1 MLLQNKSSPIVDR
14 TDKPM
19 NLAKA
24 LNLKRCAGYESGSS
38 QDLASESDDSGG
50 DDDDSNDS
58 TKDSKEIM
66 TPKPELNLSENQ
78 NQPQSAFITP

>member
-14 TDKPM
+14 PDKPM

-38 QDLASESDDSGG
+38 QDLASESDSEVNDV
-50 DDDDSNDS
+50 DSNDS

-66 TPKPELNLSENQ
+66 TPKPE
-78 NQPQSAFITP
+78 